1 MFSFSLF
8 FAFWLNLVS
17 PNTTTSAEVYQVVF
31 VQGTITNQ
39 TKNQAI
45 TRGGKISA
53 NDKVVFKTKD
63 AKAVVISTTRGRFVL
78 EGKKSKQ
85 AGSELTAFVNEVL
98 SPLKTNSKLSTR
110 AGESDKVLDLEKHFG
125 LSKGVSQFAI
135 VGDAYSFKFTPKEA
149 AKLILVIH
157 YNDGTKQKASTMA
170 FSGSSYDLKKD
181 VYFKEGTEKVKF
193 IEIYEASISKE
204 NKKPILGDAKAGF
217 KPLFIHKEEL
227 SASFKDYLPTVNI
240 NETLKT
246 YMSADASMTADKV
259 KSEMDKMSENRKKA
273 ELLFYFIQE
282 GYGEANEE
290 GVIDVNKIKA
300 DIQDLEKFVKE
311 NKL

>member
-17 PNTTTSAEVYQVVF
+17 PNTTTSGEVYQVVF
-31 VQGTITNQ
+31 VQGTIMNQ

-85 AGSELTAFVNEVL
+85 TGSELTAFVNEVL

-135 VGDAYSFKFTPKEA
+135 VGDMYSFKFTPKEST
-149 AKLILVIH
+149 KLILVIH

-170 FSGSSYDLKKD
+170 FSGASYDLKKD
-181 VYFKEGTEKVKF
+181 VYFKTGTENVKF
-193 IEIYEASISKE
+193 IEIYEASVSKE
-204 NKKPILGDAKAGF
+204 SKKTILGDAKAGF
-217 KPLFIHKEEL
+217 KPLFIQKEEL
-227 SASFKDYLPTVNI
+227 AASFKDYLPTVNI
-240 NETLKT
+240 DETLKT

-259 KSEMDKMSENRKKA
+259 KSEMDKMSAERKKA

-282 GYGEANEE
+282 GYGVANEE

-300 DIQDLEKFVKE
+300 DIQELEKFVKQ